1 MNVTQPK
8 PVAGLASLWRN
19 GNFLALWLAQVFS
32 QIGDKVY
39 LVLMIALLDQQFA
52 DQESITPLVS
62 GIMVA
67 FTIPAVLFGS
77 LAGVFVDRWRKQRVL
92 FITNLLRGGL
102 VLLIIPGLWLQWP
115 PLVNWGWLLGIT
127 FAVSTLTQFFA
138 PAEQAVIPLV
148 VPQEQLLPANSLY
161 TTTMMGSLI
170 LGFALGDPL
179 LTIAAQVLPQGR
191 ELVVAAAYLLA
202 ALLLARLSPQEQK
215 TANGLQTL
223 PRVWQDLR
231 EGWSVLRQKPQLGG
245 AVAHLVVLYT
255 VFAALAVLTI
265 RLAEQL
271 LRPSQFGFLLA
282 AAGVGVAVGALLI
295 NVLGSRTW
303 LYRRFRTVGSVLMGG
318 ALAGLATATHNL
330 PWALAWNLVLGLGAA
345 LVAIPL
351 QTLLQTETPEEVR
364 GKVFGLQNNA
374 VNIALSLPLAV
385 TGVIATQVGLAETF
399 LGLAGLVFVMAF
411 WQGH

>member
-1 MNVTQPK
+1 MKVTQPK
-8 PVAGLASLWRN
+8 PVTGLVSLWRN

-52 DQESITPLVS
+52 AQESITPLVS

-92 FITNLLRGGL
+92 LTTNLLRGIL
-102 VLLIIPGLWLQWP
+102 VLLIIPGFWFQWQ
-115 PLVNWGWLLGIT
+115 PLVNWVFLLGIT
-127 FAVSTLTQFFA
+127 FFVSTLTQFFA
-138 PAEQAVIPLV
+138 PAEQAVMPLI
-148 VPQEQLLPANSLY
+148 VPQEQLLSANSLY

-179 LTIAAQVLPQGR
+179 LSMAAQVLPQGR
-191 ELVVAAAYLLA
+191 ELVVAGAYLLA
-202 ALLLARLSPQEQK
+202 ALLLVRLHPQEQG
-215 TANGLQTL
+215 TATGVHTL
-223 PRVWQDLR
+223 AQVGRDLR
-231 EGWSVLRQKPQLGG
+231 EGWSALRAKPQLGG
-245 AVAHLVVLYT
+245 AVAHLIVLYT
-255 VFAALAVLTI
+255 VFAALTVLTI
-265 RLAEQL
+265 QLAEQL

-282 AAGVGVAVGALLI
+282 AAGAGVAVGALLL
-295 NVLGSRTW
+295 NVLRAWS
-303 LYRRFRTVGSVLMGG
+303 YRRLSAVGSLVMGG
-318 ALAGLATATHNL
+318 ALAGLAAATHSL
-330 PWALAWNLVLGLGAA
+330 PWALIGNLALGMGAA

-385 TGVIATQVGLAETF
+385 TGLIATRVGLAETF
-399 LGLAGLVFVMAF
+399 LGLAGLVILMAI
-411 WQGH
+411 WRGR